1 MATALLRRDP
11 AAPRSS
17 ALDFLNTPDSPA
29 GAFLDAPDGAP
40 VQPQE
45 FDPETAYYGD
55 FASLGNNLTA
65 DQLARAKQRLMAPLI
80 KLPTMPDLSA
90 MPAPQ
95 TPFDT
100 EPYLTPAQT
109 AGVYNAVKGP
119 VEELSSPFNLGIM
132 GATMGLGTAA
142 AAGSIGAKAALVGT
156 GATFGALAAVD
167 TVKLVQQAREVLA
180 NPATTEQQRTQAATA
195 PVVSGLMGLAALAG
209 AGRLAAGEAI
219 PRINAAYPEVFW
231 KKSGLTAEQFAAE
244 YPAAVRRVAG
254 VGGEK
259 PTPADV
265 ALVQQINEAAEAA
278 GVNLLDVARGRI
290 VAENI
295 TWEPRAVQAIIPESL
310 LPTQPTSSLSFRATG
325 KTYTRPARQ
334 PVSPV
339 AASASEPTLAT
350 PAARAPSAMLF
361 LDAPLAPAPVSPVP
375 PRPVAPSVSVAP
387 VPPSAPAQVAPPEP
401 LPAPVDNAPVV
412 APPAGALVL
421 GDRGLLYDAQ
431 VESDSK
437 VKPGQ
442 QLRAVPST
450 PETRAHAIELFQTLQ
465 DGDQILTADG
475 MLFNVERNVNKLSG
489 VTSILLVTE
498 SGSPIEG
505 IARTP
510 RDNQGRAVPGVTRL
524 DVDNNYRSIIQSGK
538 IIRKPKPAEPP
549 SAPETPPAP
558 VTVPPAAPPSAPG
571 FPAAVVSTGTT
582 SRPAPLTTPPA
593 APEVKPSSRR
603 QIAAQRAEIRRL
615 TKLADQAAQS
625 SPERAGQYT
634 AQAQQARE
642 QLAEMESNTITGPT
656 PQVGPDPL
664 GNADLLTQ
672 IADYVGKINMTPPA
686 NNVGGEYDG
695 LAAAFSRGAARLL
708 RSSKGGANIVN
719 AIEELNAAAGTK
731 FESPSQFFEAVDRAV
746 SNRQNVA
753 RDLDRQ
759 AYRDKV
765 EGMAQTD
772 TKKGRPRALVP
783 STPNV
788 IDQVGVGGEFKLNK
802 EKFSVVDTDE
812 GPGGIIL
819 YIIQDGH
826 RFTIPEGTPIYPDKG
841 SLKIADVA
849 PQKPAA
855 TGPQSD
861 DPFGD
866 NFVPEPDAAP
876 AAPAP
881 GPQADLVAGIERQAA
896 APALTL
902 ESASVG
908 QQAAEAQAAREAQLV
923 AKRRADM
930 LAANDQPLTGDSSN
944 VNQGQLYA
952 ADADMFSGASAQ
964 EMAAQTPAAPQLN
977 GDPAALPSQV
987 MDTLHRA
994 LETVADVQRIIAEQ
1008 RGGASGY
1015 HGKQTA
1021 KEEAPRLAEAEDVIA
1036 KFTSM
1041 AADNGFDAAA
1051 VLDNLATWKRP
1062 APFAPPEPPKSPQSP
1077 RRGSSAVGDPGPLEP
1092 GMPPIPPGVPA
1103 GNLNYGRMPVA
1114 MERIAPGTVDVP
1126 TVLDALRAVARAAGS
1141 MTDIREGRFSQ
1152 KALGIAKSWS
1162 EIIRL
1167 RQLNNLPTAAHEVG
1181 HIVSKAIF
1189 GSMKSKPM
1197 MRQAFPAP
1205 VIKELQAMGKALYG
1219 STKPVAGYTA
1229 EGFAELVRLWL
1240 STEDAA
1246 RRAPLATKW
1255 LEETLFPLQSAK
1267 GSTPSLGQAMRYARD
1282 QFDLWRSQGAEGRI
1296 GAQTKD
1302 EPGRWQRVKTWAKE
1316 NLSGR
1321 AVGEEFAPLE
1331 ELAKAYTTTTGNRL
1345 APGENP
1351 YMIATA
1357 LRGTAGA
1364 KLETWVDHAMTDLNG
1379 TVTGPSLREAVAPVR
1394 AANAEKFQLYLTVRQ
1409 AIERL
1414 KQGKNPGLE
1423 PEDLVYV
1430 RDKYEKAHPEFIA
1443 AAEGMADWWA
1453 GVLNYLEQA
1462 WPEKNSKVIA
1472 AVRAANPR
1480 YFGPLA
1486 RVLDPARVRPAAAD
1500 SVGGGIHRFKGSG
1513 LPIKK
1518 LLLQSLYVA
1527 EGMIAQA
1534 HRDAIARSV
1543 FRLAEVEGMGW
1554 IIEEVP
1560 ITKAMEQVNIEKL
1573 RSQLEALGV
1582 DTSAIAPD
1590 EMLSYAT
1597 MRDTPTGIDPII
1609 ALDTANGK
1617 RWFQVPAMVFEIL
1630 EGVQEPARLGAV
1642 FEIFAGV
1649 PARAFKLGTTG
1660 VRASFSLVTNPLRDL
1675 PTFMLQSIA
1684 GNPASRVANYLGALA
1699 GIVKAGLG
1707 GNQSPAAELA
1717 HLLGLQSSTF
1727 LGGDIAQAKRTAK
1740 GLFHGK
1746 FYRRI
1751 TSPVETLRE
1760 ILSFTETSP
1769 RLAELEM
1776 IGRELGWKPGQPLTR
1791 DQAVAMMVAF
1801 KRVTTDFAAKGS
1813 KWRALY
1819 RSVPF
1824 ANAAVQGT
1832 RAFGRAFSRDQG
1844 TKEKHYAP
1852 LRAVLNGLTLLTLPA
1867 LWNYWANKDEEWF
1880 KMLPYRE
1887 RYLYLNVSAGRNVYQ
1902 IPLPPEWAATFATL
1916 PIAALDA
1923 WYHNDRK
1930 ALVAALDHVL
1940 SVVNPLD
1947 YPVLAKVAKEQW
1959 SNKIEFFNRPI
1970 VPRGE
1975 LDLLAGSQ
1983 RGIYTSEIGNELGNI
1998 FPNQISPRRFDAAV
2012 RAVFGGV
2019 GGDVIDAPGALMRA
2033 LGLKTQIAN
2042 REMELSDIPVFGRLA
2057 RRGGQFSAA
2066 SQPLTEFWDDYNR
2079 YSAWKASNHKALVER
2094 TPVLEPMPFK
2104 EQAYAMKLA
2113 LLEPYI
2119 KLRMEI
2125 AARTPE
2131 LDKRQA
2137 IYQATSERAQKLL
2150 ESRPTSK

>member
-1 MATALLRRDP
+1 M
-11 AAPRSS
+11 
-17 ALDFLNTPDSPA
+17 
-29 GAFLDAPDGAP
+29 
-40 VQPQE
+40 
-45 FDPETAYYGD
+45 
-55 FASLGNNLTA
+55 
-65 DQLARAKQRLMAPLI
+65 
-80 KLPTMPDLSA
+80 
-90 MPAPQ
+90 
-95 TPFDT
+95 
-100 EPYLTPAQT
+100 
-109 AGVYNAVKGP
+109 
-119 VEELSSPFNLGIM
+119 
-132 GATMGLGTAA
+132 
-142 AAGSIGAKAALVGT
+142 
-156 GATFGALAAVD
+156 
-167 TVKLVQQAREVLA
+167 
-180 NPATTEQQRTQAATA
+180 
-195 PVVSGLMGLAALAG
+195 
-209 AGRLAAGEAI
+209 
-219 PRINAAYPEVFW
+219 
-231 KKSGLTAEQFAAE
+231 
-244 YPAAVRRVAG
+244 
-254 VGGEK
+254 
-259 PTPADV
+259 
-265 ALVQQINEAAEAA
+265 
-278 GVNLLDVARGRI
+278 
-290 VAENI
+290 
-295 TWEPRAVQAIIPESL
+295 
-310 LPTQPTSSLSFRATG
+310 
-325 KTYTRPARQ
+325 
-334 PVSPV
+334 
-339 AASASEPTLAT
+339 
-350 PAARAPSAMLF
+350 
-361 LDAPLAPAPVSPVP
+361 
-375 PRPVAPSVSVAP
+375 
-387 VPPSAPAQVAPPEP
+387 
-401 LPAPVDNAPVV
+401 
-412 APPAGALVL
+412 
-421 GDRGLLYDAQ
+421 
-431 VESDSK
+431 
-437 VKPGQ
+437 
-442 QLRAVPST
+442 
-450 PETRAHAIELFQTLQ
+450 
-465 DGDQILTADG
+465 
-475 MLFNVERNVNKLSG
+475 
-489 VTSILLVTE
+489 
-498 SGSPIEG
+498 
-505 IARTP
+505 
-510 RDNQGRAVPGVTRL
+510 
-524 DVDNNYRSIIQSGK
+524 
-538 IIRKPKPAEPP
+538 
-549 SAPETPPAP
+549 
-558 VTVPPAAPPSAPG
+558 
-571 FPAAVVSTGTT
+571 
-582 SRPAPLTTPPA
+582 
-593 APEVKPSSRR
+593 
-603 QIAAQRAEIRRL
+603 
-615 TKLADQAAQS
+615 
-625 SPERAGQYT
+625 
-634 AQAQQARE
+634 
-642 QLAEMESNTITGPT
+642 
-656 PQVGPDPL
+656 
-664 GNADLLTQ
+664 
-672 IADYVGKINMTPPA
+672 
-686 NNVGGEYDG
+686 
-695 LAAAFSRGAARLL
+695 
-708 RSSKGGANIVN
+708 
-719 AIEELNAAAGTK
+719 
-731 FESPSQFFEAVDRAV
+731 
-746 SNRQNVA
+746 
-753 RDLDRQ
+753 
-759 AYRDKV
+759 
-765 EGMAQTD
+765 
-772 TKKGRPRALVP
+772 
-783 STPNV
+783 
-788 IDQVGVGGEFKLNK
+788 
-802 EKFSVVDTDE
+802 
-812 GPGGIIL
+812 
-819 YIIQDGH
+819 
-826 RFTIPEGTPIYPDKG
+826 
-841 SLKIADVA
+841 
-849 PQKPAA
+849 
-855 TGPQSD
+855 
-861 DPFGD
+861 
-866 NFVPEPDAAP
+866 
-876 AAPAP
+876 
-881 GPQADLVAGIERQAA
+881 AGIERQAA
-896 APALTL
+896 SPTNTGEIIPTQDVPFNLSGETQTVQPSAVETARAAQ
-902 ESASVG
+902 ESAVNR
-908 QQAAEAQAAREAQLV
+908 AR
-923 AKRRADM
+923 
-930 LAANDQPLTGDSSN
+930 ND
-944 VNQGQLYA
+944 
-952 ADADMFSGASAQ
+952 
-964 EMAAQTPAAPQLN
+964 AAQQNLFD
-977 GDPAALPSQV
+977 DP
-987 MDTLHRA
+987 
-994 LETVADVQRIIAEQ
+994 
-1008 RGGASGY
+1008 
-1015 HGKQTA
+1015 
-1021 KEEAPRLAEAEDVIA
+1021 
-1036 KFTSM
+1036 
-1041 AADNGFDAAA
+1041 
-1051 VLDNLATWKRP
+1051 
-1062 APFAPPEPPKSPQSP
+1062 
-1077 RRGSSAVGDPGPLEP
+1077 GDPGQLEP
-1092 GMPPIPPGVPA
+1092 GMPPIPPGVPS
-1103 GNLNYGRMPVA
+1103 GNLNSGRMPVA

-1152 KALGIAKSWS
+1152 KARGIAKSWS

-1189 GSMKSKPM
+1189 GSMKSQPM

-1205 VIKELQAMGKALYG
+1205 VIKELQALGKLLYG

-1316 NLSGR
+1316 NLSRR

-1331 ELAKAYTTTTGNRL
+1331 ELAKAYTATTGNRL

-1357 LRGTAGA
+1357 LRSTAGA
-1364 KLETWVDHAMTDLNG
+1364 KLETWVDLAMTDING

-1453 GVLNYLEQA
+1453 GALNYLEQA

-1573 RSQLEALGV
+1573 RSQLEAMGV

-1609 ALDTANGK
+1609 ALRTATGT
-1617 RWFQVPAMVFEIL
+1617 RWYQVPAMVFEIL

-1760 ILSFTETSP
+1760 ILSFTETAP

-1867 LWNYWANKDEEWF
+1867 LWNYWENKDEEWF

-1887 RYLYLNVSAGRNVYQ
+1887 RFLYLNVSAGRNVYQ
-1902 IPLPPEWAATFATL
+1902 IPLPPEWAAAFATL

-1923 WYHNDRK
+1923 WYHDDRQ
-1930 ALVAALDHVL
+1930 ALVAAFDHVL

-1998 FPNQISPRRFDAAV
+1998 FPNQVSPRRFDAAV

-2042 REMELSDIPVFGRLA
+2042 REMEPSDIPVFGRLA

-2137 IYQATSERAQKLL
+2137 IYQATSQRAQKLL

>member
-1 MATALLRRDP
+1 
-11 AAPRSS
+11 
-17 ALDFLNTPDSPA
+17 
-29 GAFLDAPDGAP
+29 
-40 VQPQE
+40 
-45 FDPETAYYGD
+45 
-55 FASLGNNLTA
+55 
-65 DQLARAKQRLMAPLI
+65 
-80 KLPTMPDLSA
+80 
-90 MPAPQ
+90 
-95 TPFDT
+95 
-100 EPYLTPAQT
+100 
-109 AGVYNAVKGP
+109 
-119 VEELSSPFNLGIM
+119 
-132 GATMGLGTAA
+132 
-142 AAGSIGAKAALVGT
+142 
-156 GATFGALAAVD
+156 
-167 TVKLVQQAREVLA
+167 
-180 NPATTEQQRTQAATA
+180 
-195 PVVSGLMGLAALAG
+195 
-209 AGRLAAGEAI
+209 
-219 PRINAAYPEVFW
+219 
-231 KKSGLTAEQFAAE
+231 
-244 YPAAVRRVAG
+244 
-254 VGGEK
+254 
-259 PTPADV
+259 
-265 ALVQQINEAAEAA
+265 
-278 GVNLLDVARGRI
+278 
-290 VAENI
+290 
-295 TWEPRAVQAIIPESL
+295 
-310 LPTQPTSSLSFRATG
+310 
-325 KTYTRPARQ
+325 
-334 PVSPV
+334 
-339 AASASEPTLAT
+339 
-350 PAARAPSAMLF
+350 
-361 LDAPLAPAPVSPVP
+361 
-375 PRPVAPSVSVAP
+375 
-387 VPPSAPAQVAPPEP
+387 
-401 LPAPVDNAPVV
+401 
-412 APPAGALVL
+412 
-421 GDRGLLYDAQ
+421 
-431 VESDSK
+431 
-437 VKPGQ
+437 
-442 QLRAVPST
+442 
-450 PETRAHAIELFQTLQ
+450 
-465 DGDQILTADG
+465 
-475 MLFNVERNVNKLSG
+475 
-489 VTSILLVTE
+489 
-498 SGSPIEG
+498 
-505 IARTP
+505 
-510 RDNQGRAVPGVTRL
+510 
-524 DVDNNYRSIIQSGK
+524 
-538 IIRKPKPAEPP
+538 
-549 SAPETPPAP
+549 
-558 VTVPPAAPPSAPG
+558 
-571 FPAAVVSTGTT
+571 
-582 SRPAPLTTPPA
+582 
-593 APEVKPSSRR
+593 
-603 QIAAQRAEIRRL
+603 
-615 TKLADQAAQS
+615 
-625 SPERAGQYT
+625 
-634 AQAQQARE
+634 
-642 QLAEMESNTITGPT
+642 
-656 PQVGPDPL
+656 
-664 GNADLLTQ
+664 
-672 IADYVGKINMTPPA
+672 
-686 NNVGGEYDG
+686 
-695 LAAAFSRGAARLL
+695 
-708 RSSKGGANIVN
+708 
-719 AIEELNAAAGTK
+719 
-731 FESPSQFFEAVDRAV
+731 
-746 SNRQNVA
+746 
-753 RDLDRQ
+753 
-759 AYRDKV
+759 
-765 EGMAQTD
+765 
-772 TKKGRPRALVP
+772 
-783 STPNV
+783 
-788 IDQVGVGGEFKLNK
+788 
-802 EKFSVVDTDE
+802 
-812 GPGGIIL
+812 
-819 YIIQDGH
+819 
-826 RFTIPEGTPIYPDKG
+826 
-841 SLKIADVA
+841 
-849 PQKPAA
+849 
-855 TGPQSD
+855 
-861 DPFGD
+861 
-866 NFVPEPDAAP
+866 
-876 AAPAP
+876 
-881 GPQADLVAGIERQAA
+881 
-896 APALTL
+896 
-902 ESASVG
+902 
-908 QQAAEAQAAREAQLV
+908 
-923 AKRRADM
+923 
-930 LAANDQPLTGDSSN
+930 
-944 VNQGQLYA
+944 
-952 ADADMFSGASAQ
+952 
-964 EMAAQTPAAPQLN
+964 
-977 GDPAALPSQV
+977 
-987 MDTLHRA
+987 
-994 LETVADVQRIIAEQ
+994 
-1008 RGGASGY
+1008 
-1015 HGKQTA
+1015 
-1021 KEEAPRLAEAEDVIA
+1021 
-1036 KFTSM
+1036 
-1041 AADNGFDAAA
+1041 
-1051 VLDNLATWKRP
+1051 
-1062 APFAPPEPPKSPQSP
+1062 
-1077 RRGSSAVGDPGPLEP
+1077 
-1092 GMPPIPPGVPA
+1092 MPPIPPGVPS

-1114 MERIAPGTVDVP
+1114 MERMAPGTVDVP

-1141 MTDIREGRFSQ
+1141 MTDIREGRFNQ

-1282 QFDLWRSQGAEGRI
+1282 QFDLWRAQGAEGRI

-1364 KLETWVDHAMTDLNG
+1364 RLETWVDRAMTDLNG

-1394 AANAEKFQLYLTVRQ
+1394 AANAEEFQLYLTVRQ
-1409 AIERL
+1409 GIERL
-1414 KQGKNPGLE
+1414 KQGKNPGIE
-1423 PEDLVYV
+1423 PEDAIYV

-1462 WPEKNSKVIA
+1462 WPDKNSKVIA

-1573 RSQLEALGV
+1573 RSQLEAMGV

-1630 EGVQEPARLGAV
+1630 EGVQEPARLGPL
-1642 FEIFAGV
+1642 FEIFAGI

-1699 GIVKAGLG
+1699 GVVKAGLG

-1727 LGGDIAQAKRTAK
+1727 LGGDIAQARREAK

-1751 TSPVETLRE
+1751 TSPVEFLRE
-1760 ILSFTETSP
+1760 ILSFTETAP
-1769 RLAELEM
+1769 RLAEMEM

-1824 ANAAVQGT
+1824 SNAAVQGG
-1832 RAFGRAFSRDQG
+1832 RALGRAFSRDQG

-1880 KMLPYRE
+1880 QMLPWRE
-1887 RYLYLNVSAGRNVYQ
+1887 RYLYLNVSSGRNVYQ
-1902 IPLPPEWAATFATL
+1902 IPLPPEWASAFATL
-1916 PIAALDA
+1916 PIAALDS
-1923 WYHNDRK
+1923 WYHKDRK
-1930 ALVAALDHVL
+1930 ALVSAFDHVL

-1959 SNKIEFFNRPI
+1959 SNHIEFFNRPI

-1975 LDLLAGSQ
+1975 LDLLPGSQ
-1983 RGIYTSEIGNELGNI
+1983 RGLYTSEIGNELGNI
-1998 FPNQISPRRFDAAV
+1998 FPNQVSPRRFDAAV

-2042 REMELSDIPVFGRLA
+2042 REMEPSDIPVFGRLA

-2079 YSAWKASNHKALVER
+2079 YSAWKASNHKALMER
-2094 TPVLEPMPFK
+2094 TPVLEPMSFQ
-2104 EQAYAMKLA
+2104 EQAYGMKLA

-2137 IYQATSERAQKLL
+2137 IYQATSQRAQKLL
-2150 ESRPTSK
+2150 ESRPTKK

>member
-1 MATALLRRDP
+1 MMEGQEQHFRKAVSERLPINAEAYDASFEGDKKRYLKL
-11 AAPRSS
+11 
-17 ALDFLNTPDSPA
+17 PA
-29 GAFLDAPDGAP
+29 GYIRQGALYVFKPQAP
-40 VQPQE
+40 V
-45 FDPETAYYGD
+45 DI
-55 FASLGNNLTA
+55 
-65 DQLARAKQRLMAPLI
+65 AP
-80 KLPTMPDLSA
+80 
-90 MPAPQ
+90 
-95 TPFDT
+95 
-100 EPYLTPAQT
+100 
-109 AGVYNAVKGP
+109 AV
-119 VEELSSPFNLGIM
+119 
-132 GATMGLGTAA
+132 
-142 AAGSIGAKAALVGT
+142 
-156 GATFGALAAVD
+156 
-167 TVKLVQQAREVLA
+167 
-180 NPATTEQQRTQAATA
+180 
-195 PVVSGLMGLAALAG
+195 
-209 AGRLAAGEAI
+209 
-219 PRINAAYPEVFW
+219 
-231 KKSGLTAEQFAAE
+231 
-244 YPAAVRRVAG
+244 
-254 VGGEK
+254 
-259 PTPADV
+259 
-265 ALVQQINEAAEAA
+265 
-278 GVNLLDVARGRI
+278 
-290 VAENI
+290 
-295 TWEPRAVQAIIPESL
+295 
-310 LPTQPTSSLSFRATG
+310 
-325 KTYTRPARQ
+325 
-334 PVSPV
+334 
-339 AASASEPTLAT
+339 
-350 PAARAPSAMLF
+350 AARAPQ
-361 LDAPLAPAPVSPVP
+361 P
-375 PRPVAPSVSVAP
+375 PKFTA
-387 VPPSAPAQVAPPEP
+387 
-401 LPAPVDNAPVV
+401 
-412 APPAGALVL
+412 
-421 GDRGLLYDAQ
+421 
-431 VESDSK
+431 
-437 VKPGQ
+437 
-442 QLRAVPST
+442 
-450 PETRAHAIELFQTLQ
+450 ELFQ
-465 DGDQILTADG
+465 
-475 MLFNVERNVNKLSG
+475 
-489 VTSILLVTE
+489 
-498 SGSPIEG
+498 
-505 IARTP
+505 
-510 RDNQGRAVPGVTRL
+510 GRG
-524 DVDNNYRSIIQSGK
+524 
-538 IIRKPKPAEPP
+538 
-549 SAPETPPAP
+549 
-558 VTVPPAAPPSAPG
+558 
-571 FPAAVVSTGTT
+571 
-582 SRPAPLTTPPA
+582 APL
-593 APEVKPSSRR
+593 
-603 QIAAQRAEIRRL
+603 
-615 TKLADQAAQS
+615 
-625 SPERAGQYT
+625 
-634 AQAQQARE
+634 
-642 QLAEMESNTITGPT
+642 
-656 PQVGPDPL
+656 
-664 GNADLLTQ
+664 
-672 IADYVGKINMTPPA
+672 
-686 NNVGGEYDG
+686 
-695 LAAAFSRGAARLL
+695 
-708 RSSKGGANIVN
+708 
-719 AIEELNAAAGTK
+719 
-731 FESPSQFFEAVDRAV
+731 
-746 SNRQNVA
+746 
-753 RDLDRQ
+753 
-759 AYRDKV
+759 
-765 EGMAQTD
+765 
-772 TKKGRPRALVP
+772 
-783 STPNV
+783 
-788 IDQVGVGGEFKLNK
+788 
-802 EKFSVVDTDE
+802 
-812 GPGGIIL
+812 
-819 YIIQDGH
+819 
-826 RFTIPEGTPIYPDKG
+826 
-841 SLKIADVA
+841 
-849 PQKPAA
+849 
-855 TGPQSD
+855 
-861 DPFGD
+861 
-866 NFVPEPDAAP
+866 EPDAAP
-876 AAPAP
+876 AARPVESPADLEYRLQGEKFDASLKKQRADAAVAEAAKPPELQEPDFWVSKQVERLALERGLSIEESRQMHRASARAMMLRMIKRQVDLGAPIHVNAVGEQGTHLGYLKKTPEGYVRDGDYYVKAPAAPTP
-881 GPQADLVAGIERQAA
+881 GTQADLVAGIERQAA
-896 APALTL
+896 SPTNTGEIIPTQDVPFNLSGETQTVQPSAVETARAAQ
-902 ESASVG
+902 ESAVNR
-908 QQAAEAQAAREAQLV
+908 AR
-923 AKRRADM
+923 
-930 LAANDQPLTGDSSN
+930 ND
-944 VNQGQLYA
+944 
-952 ADADMFSGASAQ
+952 
-964 EMAAQTPAAPQLN
+964 AAQQNLFD
-977 GDPAALPSQV
+977 DP
-987 MDTLHRA
+987 
-994 LETVADVQRIIAEQ
+994 
-1008 RGGASGY
+1008 
-1015 HGKQTA
+1015 
-1021 KEEAPRLAEAEDVIA
+1021 
-1036 KFTSM
+1036 
-1041 AADNGFDAAA
+1041 
-1051 VLDNLATWKRP
+1051 
-1062 APFAPPEPPKSPQSP
+1062 
-1077 RRGSSAVGDPGPLEP
+1077 GDPGQLEP
-1092 GMPPIPPGVPA
+1092 GMPPIPPGVPS
-1103 GNLNYGRMPVA
+1103 GNLNSGRMPVA

-1152 KALGIAKSWS
+1152 KARGIAKSWS

-1189 GSMKSKPM
+1189 GSMKSQPM

-1205 VIKELQAMGKALYG
+1205 VIKELQALGKLLYG

-1316 NLSGR
+1316 NLSRR

-1331 ELAKAYTTTTGNRL
+1331 ELAKAYTATTGNRL

-1357 LRGTAGA
+1357 LRSTAGA
-1364 KLETWVDHAMTDLNG
+1364 KLETWVDLAMTDING

-1453 GVLNYLEQA
+1453 GALNYLEQA

-1573 RSQLEALGV
+1573 RSQLEAMGV

-1609 ALDTANGK
+1609 ALRTATGT
-1617 RWFQVPAMVFEIL
+1617 RWYQVPAMVFEIL

-1760 ILSFTETSP
+1760 ILSFTETAP

-1867 LWNYWANKDEEWF
+1867 LWNYWENKDEEWF

-1887 RYLYLNVSAGRNVYQ
+1887 RFLYLNVSAGRNVYQ
-1902 IPLPPEWAATFATL
+1902 IPLPPEWAAAFATL

-1923 WYHNDRK
+1923 WYHDDRQ
-1930 ALVAALDHVL
+1930 ALVAAFDHVL

-1998 FPNQISPRRFDAAV
+1998 FPNQVSPRRFDAAV

-2042 REMELSDIPVFGRLA
+2042 REMEPSDIPVFGRLA

-2137 IYQATSERAQKLL
+2137 IYQATSQRAQKLL

>member
-11 AAPRSS
+11 AAPLS

-95 TPFDT
+95 TPFDNET
-100 EPYLTPAQT
+100 SLTPAQA
-109 AGVYNAVKGP
+109 AGIYNAIKGP

-180 NPATTEQQRTQAATA
+180 DPATTEQQRTQAATA

-231 KKSGLTAEQFAAE
+231 KKSGLNAEQFAAE

-265 ALVQQINEAAEAA
+265 ALVQQINEAADAA
-278 GVNLLDVARGRI
+278 GVKLGDLARGRM

-295 TWEPRAVQAIIPESL
+295 TWEPRAVQAILPESL
-310 LPTQPTSSLSFRATG
+310 LPTEPTSRLSFRATG
-325 KTYTRPARQ
+325 ANGTRPARQ

-375 PRPVAPSVSVAP
+375 PRPVVPVAP

-412 APPAGALVL
+412 APP
-421 GDRGLLYDAQ
+421 
-431 VESDSK
+431 
-437 VKPGQ
+437 
-442 QLRAVPST
+442 
-450 PETRAHAIELFQTLQ
+450 
-465 DGDQILTADG
+465 
-475 MLFNVERNVNKLSG
+475 
-489 VTSILLVTE
+489 
-498 SGSPIEG
+498 
-505 IARTP
+505 
-510 RDNQGRAVPGVTRL
+510 
-524 DVDNNYRSIIQSGK
+524 
-538 IIRKPKPAEPP
+538 
-549 SAPETPPAP
+549 APETPPAP

-603 QIAAQRAEIRRL
+603 QIAEQRAEIRRL

-686 NNVGGEYDG
+686 NSVGGEYNG

-719 AIEELNAAAGTK
+719 AIDELNAAAGTK

-783 STPNV
+783 RAPNV

-841 SLKIADVA
+841 SLKIAEVA
-849 PQKPAA
+849 PQKPAP

-876 AAPAP
+876 AAAP
-881 GPQADLVAGIERQAA
+881 TPGTQADLVAGIERQAA

-930 LAANDQPLTGDSSN
+930 LDANDQPLTGDSSN

-952 ADADMFSGASAQ
+952 EDADMFSGASAQ
-964 EMAAQTPAAPQLN
+964 EVAASAPVVLETAAPAAVEA
-977 GDPAALPSQV
+977 DVKS
-987 MDTLHRA
+987 A
-994 LETVADVQRIIAEQ
+994 LERLRDAKTYIAENRRVKGSHHAELAAAEKADEIAKAEAVLAEFRKRAPGNNVDAEAIIARLGGTEAVESNTAIIQRLTGELGMTDLGREYDRAPEIVQKLQQLGEALLPGVRIQEGERLAHLYLLSARGEVAPRDVQKYKQDLIAGNYV
-1008 RGGASGY
+1008 RKAD
-1015 HGKQTA
+1015 A
-1021 KEEAPRLAEAEDVIA
+1021 K
-1036 KFTSM
+1036 
-1041 AADNGFDAAA
+1041 
-1051 VLDNLATWKRP
+1051 
-1062 APFAPPEPPKSPQSP
+1062 P
-1077 RRGSSAVGDPGPLEP
+1077 RRGTSGVGDPGPLEP

-1126 TVLDALRAVARAAGS
+1126 TVLDALRAVAKAAGS
-1141 MTDIREGRFSQ
+1141 MTDIREGRFNQ
-1152 KALGIAKSWS
+1152 KALGIAKSFS

-1189 GSMKSKPM
+1189 GSMKSRPM

-1267 GSTPSLGQAMRYARD
+1267 GATPSLGQAMRFARD
-1282 QFDLWRSQGAEGRI
+1282 QFDLWRAQGAEGRI

-1331 ELAKAYTTTTGNRL
+1331 ELAKAYTATTGNRL

-1357 LRGTAGA
+1357 LRSTAGA
-1364 KLETWVDHAMTDLNG
+1364 KLETWVDLAMTDING

-1573 RSQLEALGV
+1573 RSQLEAMGV

-1609 ALDTANGK
+1609 ALRTATGT
-1617 RWFQVPAMVFEIL
+1617 RWYQVPAMVFEIL

-1760 ILSFTETSP
+1760 ILSFTETAP

-1887 RYLYLNVSAGRNVYQ
+1887 RFLYLNVSQGRNVYQ
-1902 IPLPPEWAATFATL
+1902 IPLPPEWAAAFATL

-1923 WYHNDRK
+1923 WYHDDRQ
-1930 ALVAALDHVL
+1930 ALVAAFDHVL

-2042 REMELSDIPVFGRLA
+2042 REMEPSDIPVFGRLA

-2137 IYQATSERAQKLL
+2137 IYQATSQRAQKLL